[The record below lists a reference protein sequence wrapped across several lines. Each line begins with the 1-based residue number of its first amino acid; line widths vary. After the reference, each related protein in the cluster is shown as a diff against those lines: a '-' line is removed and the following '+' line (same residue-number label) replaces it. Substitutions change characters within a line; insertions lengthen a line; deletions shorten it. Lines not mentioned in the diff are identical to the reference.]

1 MSTST
6 ATRPTPATPGGP
18 DGSGRQ
24 GSGRYGSGRQ
34 GSGRNGSGQHGSG
47 QRVTG
52 WRVLRSEWA
61 KLWSLRSSWITLGL
75 ALLFL
80 IAFGIIA
87 SVQYKSQIGSARMH
101 GPDLENATAYSLALF
116 GVRFALIALGVLGVL
131 TMSAEYSSG
140 MIRSTLAAVP
150 RRLPVL
156 WSKAVVYGAIASVV
170 GVIGSVVAFLIGS
183 TVLSDTA
190 VAVSGSDAGV
200 VRGLLGAGL
209 YLGLVGVIGIAL
221 GALLRSTAG
230 GISALVATF
239 LLVPGLMSLL
249 PTSWQTNTTPY
260 LPSNAGDSIFAL
272 HQVTGTLSAGN
283 GLLVLLGWT
292 ALALGGAGYRLT
304 RSDA

>member
-75 ALLFL
+75 GLLFL
-80 IAFGIIA
+80 IAFGMIA
-87 SVQYKSQIGSARMH
+87 SVQLQVTRSAR
-101 GPDLENATAYSLALF
+101 PDARAGLRERHRGEPVAVRRAASPSSPWAYSACWSI
-116 GVRFALIALGVLGVL
+116 GGRS
-131 TMSAEYSSG
+131 TRTG

-156 WSKAVVYGAIASVV
+156 WSKAAVFGAVALVV
-170 GVIGSVVAFLIGS
+170 GMIGVGGRLPLRQP
-183 TVLSDTA
+183 VLSDTA
-190 VAVSGSDAGV
+190 VAVSGLSHAGV
-200 VRGLLGAGL
+200 VRSLLGAGPL
-209 YLGLVGVIGIAL
+209 PGPGRRDRHRPGRAAALHRRRHL
-221 GALLRSTAG
+221 GAGRHAAAGARADVAAADLLADN
-230 GISALVATF
+230 I
-239 LLVPGLMSLL
+239 
-249 PTSWQTNTTPY
+249 TPY
-260 LPSNAGDSIFAL
+260 LPSNAGESIFAL
-272 HQVTGTLSAGN
+272 HQVTGTLSPGA

-292 ALALGGAGYRLT
+292 ALALAGRRT
-304 RSDA
+304 G